1 MAGTSPAT
9 TNIGSCRDK
18 PGHDELW
25 VFPDIYAIL
34 SILVHLSAVDS
45 GSQRLPNRLA
55 LEWGSGVGWLKRVK
69 SQSASPNLPTLRFR
83 AKIVLGFAVV
93 LAISTASLG
102 IAWLGFQRISDGVMS
117 YRHSVAE
124 ADLARNIDRELISY
138 RSLAR
143 YYVVTGKEDDANA
156 ALTAE
161 ASLRDA
167 ILQSMK
173 VSSNPARIEQIVK
186 LEREF
191 RIFAKIFADILKIKR
206 ESALLTQNQL
216 TRGGAMLRYKFDD
229 LASNAAEAELP
240 AVELGAKQVTSQYLS
255 VVALANTF
263 IINSDQT
270 VAASA
275 LARLIVVGNSLRA
288 ISSTDEKIVAAI
300 REISGMLDEY
310 RQSLGKLVD
319 NAKSIDEL
327 VAEMAD
333 SAAAITQ
340 GSGAMKAD
348 LLSDQQR
355 LENESNAT
363 VHETERLVMLLA
375 AGGFILGGLLA
386 LMLGKG
392 ISRPM
397 IAMCKAMRELAGG
410 NFDVVLPGL
419 GRRDELGEMADAVEA
434 FKLQA
439 IAKAERDAAAQ
450 EAQNRAAGQARRA
463 ELIRFADN
471 FETAVGAIVSN
482 VSASAVQLE
491 SAAGTLTRTAEI
503 TEDLSGQVAGASE
516 EASTNVQA
524 VAAATEQLSQSVD
537 EIGRRVRESNRIAE
551 GAVLQA
557 LETDARIGKLTRAAK
572 QIGDVVK
579 LITAIAE
586 QTNLLALNA
595 TIEAARAGEAGRGFA
610 VVAAEV
616 KSLAN
621 QTARA
626 TGEISSHIAGMQDA
640 TQESVTAIKEIGQT
654 IGQISKIASSIAS
667 AVQQQS
673 SATQEIA
680 RSVQSV
686 AHGTQEVAGNITKVN
701 RGATET
707 GTASGEVLNSA
718 QTLSTEST
726 RLRQELDRFMTTIR
740 AA

>member
-1 MAGTSPAT
+1 M
-9 TNIGSCRDK
+9 
-18 PGHDELW
+18 PGHDELCD
-25 VFPDIYAIL
+25 PANIYAIL
-34 SILVHLSAVDS
+34 SIVVHLSAVDS
-45 GSQRLPNRLA
+45 GSQRLPGRLA
-55 LEWGSGVGWLKRVK
+55 LECRGCDVGWLKWLRP
-69 SQSASPNLPTLRFR
+69 QSVPINLPTLRFR
-83 AKIVLGFAVV
+83 GKIVLGFAVV

-102 IAWLGFQRISDGVMS
+102 IAWLGFQRVSEGVMS
-117 YRHSVAE
+117 YRNSVAE

-138 RSLAR
+138 QALAR
-143 YYVVTGKEDDANA
+143 YYVVTGKEDDAKA
-156 ALTAE
+156 ARFAE
-161 ASLRDA
+161 TSLRDA
-167 ILQSMK
+167 IIQSMK
-173 VSSNPARIEQIVK
+173 GSTNPARIEQIVK

-191 RIFAKIFADILKIKR
+191 RTFTKIFAEILKVKR
-206 ESALLTQNQL
+206 DSAQLAQNQL
-216 TRGGAMLRYKFDD
+216 TRGGTMLRYKFDD

-255 VVALANTF
+255 VVSLANTF
-263 IINSDQT
+263 VINSDQT

-275 LARLIVVGNSLRA
+275 LARLKFVENSLHA
-288 ISSTDEKIVAAI
+288 ISSTDETIVAAI
-300 REISGMLDEY
+300 KEISGLLEEY
-310 RQSLGKLVD
+310 RETLSKLIA
-319 NAKSIDEL
+319 NSKEIEEL
-327 VAEMAD
+327 AAEMAD
-333 SAAAITQ
+333 SAAAITL
-340 GSGAMKAD
+340 GSNAMKAD

-355 LENESNAT
+355 LENESDAT
-363 VHETERLVMLLA
+363 VHEIERLVALLA

-397 IAMCKAMRELAGG
+397 TAMCKAMRELAGG

-419 GRRDELGEMADAVEA
+419 GRKDELGEMAGAVEE

-439 IAKAERDAAAQ
+439 IAKAGRDAAAQ
-450 EAQNRAAGQARRA
+450 EAHNRAASETRRA

-471 FETAVGAIVSN
+471 FEAAVGAIVSN

-516 EASTNVQA
+516 EASTNMQS

-557 LETDARIGKLTRAAK
+557 EQTDARIGKLTRAAQ

-621 QTARA
+621 QTAKA
-626 TGEISSHIAGMQDA
+626 TDEISSHIAGMQDA

-667 AVQQQS
+667 AVAQQS

-686 AHGTQEVAGNITKVN
+686 ALGTQEVAGNITQVN

-707 GTASGEVLNSA
+707 GSASEEVLNSA
-718 QTLSTEST
+718 RTLSSESAQ
-726 RLRQELDRFMTTIR
+726 LRQELDRFMTTIR